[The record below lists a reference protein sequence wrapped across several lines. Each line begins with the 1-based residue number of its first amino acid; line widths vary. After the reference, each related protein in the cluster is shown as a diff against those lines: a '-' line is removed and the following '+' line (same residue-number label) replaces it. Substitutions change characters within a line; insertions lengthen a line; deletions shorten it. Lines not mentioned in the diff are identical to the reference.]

1 MVFDLSQLNW
11 TPLNEEKKTEKEKYR
26 SVKMDINQSVA
37 SILPAN

>member
-11 TPLNEEKKTEKEKYR
+11 TPLNEEKTEKEKYR